1 MRFTCNA
8 FYHSPPTP
16 HPTAITSNHQGSPH
30 PTSPPPPHHHHVYT
44 HTHTHILVHTYAH
57 THAQTPFSPPDPSTT
72 RNQLGV
78 HGDPT
83 SLSRPLPPTAFL
95 LHTRRHPTPPAF
107 PHSNLPLIQVACASH
122 LWYLL
127 YLVFGFL
134 FGILL
139 MVYGKRAS
147 IHLHLSIEVKDVGIQ
162 ADRTNYDGMTVMG
175 LQSELRYRGMEVTG
189 LKEELVKRCSNNT
202 Q

>member
-1 MRFTCNA
+1 M
-8 FYHSPPTP
+8 
-16 HPTAITSNHQGSPH
+16 
-30 PTSPPPPHHHHVYT
+30 
-44 HTHTHILVHTYAH
+44 
-57 THAQTPFSPPDPSTT
+57 
-72 RNQLGV
+72 
-78 HGDPT
+78 
-83 SLSRPLPPTAFL
+83 
-95 LHTRRHPTPPAF
+95 
-107 PHSNLPLIQVACASH
+107 ACASNF
-122 LWYLL
+122 WYLL
-127 YLVFGFL
+127 YLVIGVL

>member
-1 MRFTCNA
+1 M
-8 FYHSPPTP
+8 
-16 HPTAITSNHQGSPH
+16 
-30 PTSPPPPHHHHVYT
+30 
-44 HTHTHILVHTYAH
+44 
-57 THAQTPFSPPDPSTT
+57 
-72 RNQLGV
+72 
-78 HGDPT
+78 
-83 SLSRPLPPTAFL
+83 
-95 LHTRRHPTPPAF
+95 
-107 PHSNLPLIQVACASH
+107 ACASH

-127 YLVFGFL
+127 YLVFGVL

-189 LKEELVKRCSNNT
+189 LKEELVKRLSNNT